1 MICHFCP
8 LPLSHP
14 LPLLSSL
21 LVFVLF
27 LEHTEHIPTQG
38 PFCGLL
44 PLLGTFF
51 PCLSV
56 GLAPLPPPILCSEVT
71 FALES
76 VLITLLKIVTYHP
89 YHFWLPLLFLFFS
102 VAPINFLILYHS
114 FVWFLAALHSL
125 QYLIPQPGIEL
136 ITPTVEASSPNH
148 LIVREVPLYHLL
160 VCHIYY
166 LILPPIARM
175 KWHMAN
181 TQ

>member
-1 MICHFCP
+1 MTCHFCP

-27 LEHTEHIPTQG
+27 LEYTEHIPTRG

-44 PLLGTFF
+44 PLPGTFF
-51 PCLSV
+51 PCLST
-56 GLAPLPPPILCSEVT
+56 GLAPLPSPILRSEVT
-71 FALES
+71 FALKS
-76 VLITLLKIVTYHP
+76 ILIILLKIVTYHP
-89 YHFWLPLLFLFFS
+89 YHFWLPLLFLFFP
-102 VAPINFLILYHS
+102 VALINFLILYHL

-125 QYLIPQPGIEL
+125 WDLIPQPGMEL
-136 ITPTVEASSPNH
+136 MTPTVEALSPNH
-148 LIVREVPLYHLL
+148 LTVREVPLYHLP

-166 LILPPIARM
+166 LTLSPIARM

-181 TQ
+181 PQ